1 MYPKNAWV
9 TPSELF
15 KPYFSYTVGNCMVNQ
30 LGNLNER
37 KLRVLEVGP
46 GTGTF
51 ADCLL
56 DYMKNYNLELY
67 RNCEYTLCEISPGL
81 AAECE
86 AVMR

>member
-1 MYPKNAWV
+1 
-9 TPSELF
+9 
-15 KPYFSYTVGNCMVNQ
+15 MVNQ